1 MELNKYH
8 RQYLI
13 SQLIITGEELR
24 ILIEKIFS
32 QKEAETE
39 EYDAELEITQ
49 FLIDLKIEAIK
60 KALINNEVDFY
71 DSE

>member
-13 SQLIITGEELR
+13 SQLIIAGEELK
-24 ILIEKIFS
+24 ILIERIFS
-32 QKEAETE
+32 QKESETE
-39 EYDAELEITQ
+39 EYSAELEISQ

-60 KALINNEVDFY
+60 KALINNELDFY